1 MEMELEWF
9 QQNFFD
15 IRKHKPQK
23 GQCLAQFRAVA
34 DFVDGWVK
42 QNVVEL
48 LVSNEVG
55 AEGATKVLRNMCCAT
70 EIDSIRVPL
79 AICRDLMKGMSEEQ
93 VLAKDYKMVVE
104 QYYWTK
110 AGNVPADNPHWAI
123 INLINK
129 DSELDKIM
137 KCEYSVGSE
146 VDFLNLENG
155 VCDGIG
161 NQKDSACGE
170 CK

>member
-9 QQNFFD
+9 EQNFFD

-42 QNVVEL
+42 QNVLEL
-48 LVSNEVG
+48 LVTNAVG
-55 AEGATKVLRNMCCAT
+55 AESARKVLKNMCAAT

-79 AICRDLMKGMSEEQ
+79 AMCRDLMKGMSEAE
-93 VLAKDYKMVVE
+93 VLLKDYKMVIE

-110 AGNVPADNPHWAI
+110 QENVPTDDAHWSI
-123 INLINK
+123 ISILNT
-129 DSELDKIM
+129 DELDKVM
-137 KCEYSVGSE
+137 KAEYTLGSE
-146 VDFLNLENG
+146 DDFLKL
-155 VCDGIG
+155 
-161 NQKDSACGE
+161 GE
-170 CK
+170 CDASCKENSLSTGCPQGNA